1 MRRLFVTSA
10 CVVLLAT
17 GVAQAQDPGQDAE
30 QDAGLACVNQLAET
44 ETLVD
49 QTVNA
54 KALDEGD
61 VEEVNML
68 LDEADAACTDGDFDK
83 AKDTLSKVKGML
95 KPAPAA
101 EAAAQ

>member
-1 MRRLFVTSA
+1 MRGRIIMSA
-10 CVVLLAT
+10 CIVLTMGGTAF
-17 GVAQAQDPGQDAE
+17 AQDPGQ
-30 QDAGLACVNQLAET
+30 ACVNQLAET

-61 VEEVNML
+61 VEEVNLL
-68 LDEADAACTDGDFDK
+68 LDEADAACTDGDFAK
-83 AKDTLSKVKGML
+83 AKETLAKVKSML

>member
-1 MRRLFVTSA
+1 MRRRIVMSA
-10 CVVLLAT
+10 CFVLMMGAT
-17 GVAQAQDPGQDAE
+17 AMA
-30 QDAGLACVNQLAET
+30 QDAGEDCVNQLADT

-61 VEEVNML
+61 VEEENML

-83 AKDTLSKVKGML
+83 AKENLSKVKGML

>member
-1 MRRLFVTSA
+1 MSA
-10 CVVLLAT
+10 CFVMMMGGPVL
-17 GVAQAQDPGQDAE
+17 AE
-30 QDAGLACVNQLAET
+30 DAGQACVNQLAET

-68 LDEADAACTDGDFDK
+68 LDEADAACTEGDYAK
-83 AKDTLSKVKGML
+83 AKETLSQVKGML

>member
-1 MRRLFVTSA
+1 MRGRIVIGACFVLMMGGP
-10 CVVLLAT
+10 VL
-17 GVAQAQDPGQDAE
+17 AE
-30 QDAGLACVNQLAET
+30 DAGQACVNQLAET

-68 LDEADAACTDGDFDK
+68 LDEADAACTEGDYAK
-83 AKDTLSKVKGML
+83 AKETLSQVKGML

>member
-1 MRRLFVTSA
+1 MRGRIVMSA
-10 CVVLLAT
+10 CFLLLIGGPVL
-17 GVAQAQDPGQDAE
+17 AE
-30 QDAGLACVNQLAET
+30 DAGQACVNQLAET

-68 LDEADAACTDGDFDK
+68 LDEADAACTEGDYDK
-83 AKDTLSKVKGML
+83 AKKTLSQVRGML
-95 KPAPAA
+95 KPAPTPAA

>member
-1 MRRLFVTSA
+1 MRRRIVMSA
-10 CVVLLAT
+10 CFVLMMGAT
-17 GVAQAQDPGQDAE
+17 AMA
-30 QDAGLACVNQLAET
+30 QDAGDACVSQLADT

-68 LDEADAACTDGDFDK
+68 LDEADAACTDGDYAK
-83 AKDTLSKVKGML
+83 AKTKLAKVKGML
-95 KPAPAA
+95 KPAPAPA
-101 EAAAQ
+101 AEEAAAQ

>member
-1 MRRLFVTSA
+1 MHGRIVMSA
-10 CVVLLAT
+10 CFVMMMGGPVL
-17 GVAQAQDPGQDAE
+17 AE
-30 QDAGLACVNQLAET
+30 DAGQACVNQLAET

-68 LDEADAACTDGDFDK
+68 LDEADAACTEGDYAK
-83 AKDTLSKVKGML
+83 AKETLSQVKGML

>member
-1 MRRLFVTSA
+1 MRGRIVLSA
-10 CVVLLAT
+10 CFVLLMGGTAL
-17 GVAQAQDPGQDAE
+17 AEDEGQ
-30 QDAGLACVNQLAET
+30 ACVNQLAET

-49 QTVNA
+49 ETVNA

-68 LDEADAACTDGDFDK
+68 LDEADAACTDGEYGK
-83 AKDTLSKVKGML
+83 AKKTLSKVKSML

-101 EAAAQ
+101 EPAAENAAQ

>member
-1 MRRLFVTSA
+1 MRRRIVVSA
-10 CVVLLAT
+10 CFVLLMSGTAL
-17 GVAQAQDPGQDAE
+17 AEDEGQ
-30 QDAGLACVNQLAET
+30 ACVNQLAET

-68 LDEADAACTDGDFDK
+68 LDEADAACTDGEFGK
-83 AKDTLSKVKGML
+83 AKKTLSKVKGML
-95 KPAPAA
+95 KPAPAPAAA

>member
-1 MRRLFVTSA
+1 MRRRIVMSA
-10 CVVLLAT
+10 CFVLMMGAT
-17 GVAQAQDPGQDAE
+17 AMA
-30 QDAGLACVNQLAET
+30 QDAGEDCVNQLADT

-68 LDEADAACTDGDFDK
+68 LDEADAACTDGDYAK
-83 AKDTLSKVKGML
+83 AKTTLAKVKGML
-95 KPAPAA
+95 KPAPAPA
-101 EAAAQ
+101 GEEAAAQ

>member
-1 MRRLFVTSA
+1 MGGTA
-10 CVVLLAT
+10 LA
-17 GVAQAQDPGQDAE
+17 E
-30 QDAGLACVNQLAET
+30 DAGQACVNQLAET

-68 LDEADAACTDGDFDK
+68 LDEADAACTDGEYGK
-83 AKDTLSKVKGML
+83 AKETLSQVKGML
-95 KPAPAA
+95 KPAPAPAAA